1 MLNIPAYSKAYVGAF
16 MPIKNYKCRQAVRNH
31 NLITVNGSA
40 ALEFAKEILLV
51 LKAAPENIIQQ
62 WYHFHELDY
71 YNTSISYV
79 KMEMRKNVN

>member
-1 MLNIPAYSKAYVGAF
+1 MVTTTSSRRILQRSKIFLFLVWNA
-16 MPIKNYKCRQAVRNH
+16 P
-31 NLITVNGSA
+31 A
-40 ALEFAKEILLV
+40 ALEFAKEILLA
-51 LKAAPENIIQQ
+51 LRAAPENIIQQ